1 MTAHIIDTSAWIE
14 YLEGSSKGE
23 KVNKLL
29 KTNEE
34 IYIISIILSEVISKI
49 RRSNSNVD
57 LAYNSLI
64 KNTKI
69 FEITPRIAKEAG
81 LLHAETRL
89 RMPSFALADALI
101 ICAAKALKAKI
112 LTTDN
117 HFKSFKEAIVL

>member
-1 MTAHIIDTSAWIE
+1 MVYIIDTSAWIE
-14 YLEGSSKGE
+14 YLEGSSRGE
-23 KVNKLL
+23 KVNELL
-29 KTNEE
+29 TRHEGV
-34 IYIISIILSEVISKI
+34 YIIPIILSEVISKTK
-49 RRSNSNVD
+49 RLKGD
-57 LAYNSLI
+57 TELAYNSLI

-89 RMPSFALADALI
+89 RIPSFALADSLI

-112 LTTDN
+112 ITTDS